1 MSVPAWLRRAEGI
14 DRAAFRAQTGF
25 DLDALVGESLMRHVE
40 QGSLADDGQSVRLTR
55 CGKYVADTVIE
66 RLL

>member
-1 MSVPAWLRRAEGI
+1 MAVQLRRAEGI

-25 DLDALVGESLMRHVE
+25 DLDTVASESLARYVE
-40 QGSLADDGQSVRLTR
+40 LGFLADDGRSVRLTR
-55 CGKYVADTVIE
+55 RGKYLADAVIE